1 MSVSKGAASHRV
13 KVLCLIA
20 LTACSLALGTGISL
34 AADYPPS
41 PGPSLSPAPEN
52 PLADATKDL
61 PPVPPTSAAVP
72 VIETTVQLGVPTNI
86 DVLIDGKIVRAVLT
100 VTNTGGAGG
109 GGNTVAEIKGPD
121 WSVTIR
127 STAASTDTGGN
138 SSQTITFER
147 GVGASISGTGFA
159 PFTLVIVYIFSDP
172 IKIGEVLTDAK
183 GSFSGN
189 FVIPEGLN
197 VGEHT
202 LQLSGQAPNGQVRT
216 ASVLVQVKKKELAKP
231 GVSPKP
237 TPSATGSESA
247 EPAVPTP
254 TPTTVSLPS
263 EREFPLRWI
272 IAILLVPTIIWLIL
286 LRRRR
291 KEEEET
297 PQEKLK
303 KQLDEAERDKPLE

>member
-1 MSVSKGAASHRV
+1 MSVSKGSASQRV
-13 KVLCLIA
+13 KALCLIA

-41 PGPSLSPAPEN
+41 PGPSLSPASEN

-61 PPVPPTSAAVP
+61 PPIPPTSAAVP

-86 DVLIDGKIVRAVLT
+86 DLLIDGKIVRAVLT
-100 VTNTGGAGG
+100 VTNTGSAGG
-109 GGNTVAEIKGPD
+109 DGYTVAEIKGPD
-121 WSVTIR
+121 WSVSIR

-138 SSQTITFER
+138 SSQTVTFER
-147 GVGASISGTGFA
+147 SVGASISGTGFA
-159 PFTLVIVYIFSDP
+159 PFTLVVVYIFSKP
-172 IKIGEVLTDAK
+172 NIIGEVLTDAK
-183 GSFSGN
+183 GNFTGN
-189 FVIPEGLN
+189 FVIPQGLN
-197 VGEHT
+197 VGDHT
-202 LQLSGQAPNGQVRT
+202 LQLSGKAPNGQIRT
-216 ASVLVQVKKKELAKP
+216 VSVLVQVKKEVPIKP

-254 TPTTVSLPS
+254 TAVALPS

-272 IAILLVPTIIWLIL
+272 ITILLTTMLIWFIA

-291 KEEEET
+291 KEEEES
-297 PQEKLK
+297 KKANLK
-303 KQLDEAERDKPLE
+303 ELLDEAERYKPLE